1 MDLRHRSQHSHPSP
15 RPRPRRGSNALAAAV
30 AAVLVGAA
38 ALAGC
43 VPIQPVATG
52 VTHSDDLGT
61 PVGDQP
67 VRQGGHLVMGLS
79 AEPDRLDPTTST
91 SLYTRYVM
99 SSICEKLYDLDAT
112 GSIVPQLATGLPTI
126 SPDGLTVTFGVRT
139 GIRFADGTPFDAPA
153 VRASLQRHL
162 SLKTSARRT
171 EMGPLTSIDAPDA
184 GRVVL
189 HFKQPFAPITA
200 ALADRAGM
208 IMSPA
213 ALVAEGANFGDHPV
227 CVGPFKFAGRVA
239 QTSIDL
245 VRDPLYYDAG
255 QVHLDAITYR
265 IMPDTVARAANLRS
279 GDIQVANEISTQD
292 VDALARDRHLHV
304 LQSGSLGYWAVT
316 INIGNADGA
325 GTPPKPIDSPLA
337 RDPRVRQAFADTIDR
352 TTLVATVFNNWF
364 EPACSPIEPGTPYAS
379 PASKACPPY
388 DPARSRALLAEAGV
402 PIPLKVAIQVTNTQD
417 QLRYAQAL
425 QASVAEGGFDLTIVP
440 VEYATLLDVQ
450 KRGSFAL
457 LLLGW
462 SGRIDPYGNTSAFL
476 ASRAAAN
483 YGGYSSP
490 ELDALLTEASRS
502 TDTAARAQLYGRATQ
517 VIQRDNPIVYTYRLR
532 VLTVHSTQLAGIE
545 VYSDGVVRLARAAF
559 RADLRTGPEG

>member
-1 MDLRHRSQHSHPSP
+1 MDLHHQGRHRRPSSH
-15 RPRPRRGSNALAAAV
+15 RGRTALAA
-30 AAVLVGAA
+30 VLLGAA

-52 VTHSDDLGT
+52 VTHVDDLGT
-61 PVGDQP
+61 PVGNQP
-67 VRQGGHLVMGLS
+67 VQRGGHLVMGLS

-99 SSICEKLYDLDAT
+99 SSICEKLYDLDAAGT
-112 GSIVPQLATGLPTI
+112 VVPQLATGLPTV
-126 SPDGLTVTFGVRT
+126 SPDGLTVSFGVRA
-139 GIRFADGTPFDAPA
+139 GARFADGTPLDAAA
-153 VRASLQRHL
+153 VRTSLQRHL
-162 SLKTSARRT
+162 TLKGSARRT
-171 EMGPLTSIDAPDA
+171 EMGPLTSIDAPDD
-184 GRVVL
+184 GHVVL

-213 ALVAEGANFGDHPV
+213 ALATEGANFGDHPV
-227 CVGPFKFAGRVA
+227 CVGPFKYTGRVA
-239 QTSIDL
+239 QTSID
-245 VRDPLYYDAG
+245 VARDPLYYGAD

-279 GDIQVANEISTQD
+279 GDVQVADMISPQD
-292 VDALARDRHLHV
+292 VDALAKDRHLHV
-304 LQSGSLGYWAVT
+304 LQAGSLGYWAVT
-316 INIGNADGA
+316 INIGNTDGT
-325 GTPPKPIDSPLA
+325 GTPPKPIDTPLA
-337 RDPRVRQAFADTIDR
+337 RDSRVRQAFADTVDR

-364 EPACSPIEPGTPYAS
+364 ERACSPIAPVTPYAS
-379 PASKACPPY
+379 PASNACPPY

-402 PIPLKVAIQVTNTQD
+402 PLPLKVTMQVTNTQD

-425 QASVAEGGFDLTIVP
+425 QASVAEGGFDLAIVP

-450 KRGSFAL
+450 KRGDFEL

-476 ASRAAAN
+476 ASRATQN

-502 TDTAARAQLYGRATQ
+502 TDTAVRAQLYGRATQ

-532 VLTVHSTQLAGIE
+532 NLTVHSAQLTGVQ

-559 RADLRTGPEG
+559 RADSPAEPEG